1 MKNLRMYFILTSS
14 FLYLIFSAICRH
26 KPIKRNRQSASNE
39 SKLSSQTKAC
49 IGCHETYTPGIVH
62 DWLSSRHSKV
72 TPSDAM
78 KNPRLNAEYPQTNFP
93 LIYQGMLSDVMN
105 ATAGTLKNIRIILSI
120 WVTR

>member
-14 FLYLIFSAICRH
+14 FLYLIFSAIAGADQKEPA
-26 KPIKRNRQSASNE
+26 KPNE
-39 SKLSSQTKAC
+39 SKLSPQTQAC

-78 KNPRLNAEYPQTNFP
+78 K
-93 LIYQGMLSDVMN
+93 
-105 ATAGTLKNIRIILSI
+105 K
-120 WVTR
+120 TRA